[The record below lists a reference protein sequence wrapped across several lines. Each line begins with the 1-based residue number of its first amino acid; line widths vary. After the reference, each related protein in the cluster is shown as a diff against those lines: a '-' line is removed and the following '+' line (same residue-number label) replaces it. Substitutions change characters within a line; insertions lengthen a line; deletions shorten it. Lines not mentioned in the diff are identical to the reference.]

1 MHTSLSLSSTSALA
15 TPQATVT
22 KIPANDLYW
31 FQSLFMVLMVILK
44 ILAFAS
50 IVLWP
55 WKRAQ

>member
-15 TPQATVT
+15 TPQAKVA
-22 KIPANDLYW
+22 KIRANDLYW
-31 FQSLFMVLMVILK
+31 VQSLFVVLIVILK

-55 WKRAQ
+55 WKSAE